1 MCMLN
6 KELNCCI
13 LTSPQSIIYFYLNF
27 EFIKFMNYCRD
38 LKFEEK
44 PDYSYLRKI
53 FKDLFS
59 SLGYEYDFVYDWTPI
74 LKK

>member
-1 MCMLN
+1 MHKMAGNLLN
-6 KELNCCI
+6 DSDI
-13 LTSPQSIIYFYLNF
+13 PS

>member
-1 MCMLN
+1 MAGNLLN
-6 KELNCCI
+6 DSDIPN
-13 LTSPQSIIYFYLNF
+13 

-44 PDYSYLRKI
+44 PDSSYLRKI

-59 SLGYEYDFVYDWTPI
+59 SLGYEYDRLGHVSWIQWPPSDS
-74 LKK
+74 

>member
-1 MCMLN
+1 MAGNLLN
-6 KELNCCI
+6 DSDIPN
-13 LTSPQSIIYFYLNF
+13 
-27 EFIKFMNYCRD
+27 EFIKFMNYCRE

>member
-1 MCMLN
+1 MVGNLLN
-6 KELNCCI
+6 DSDI
-13 LTSPQSIIYFYLNF
+13 PI

-59 SLGYEYDFVYDWTPI
+59 SLGYEYDFVYDWTSI

>member
-1 MCMLN
+1 MQKMAGNKLN
-6 KELNCCI
+6 DSDIPN
-13 LTSPQSIIYFYLNF
+13 
-27 EFIKFMNYCRD
+27 EFIKFMTYCRE

>member
-1 MCMLN
+1 MHRMAGNLLN
-6 KELNCCI
+6 DSHIPN
-13 LTSPQSIIYFYLNF
+13 

>member
-1 MCMLN
+1 MHRLN
-6 KELNCCI
+6 GNNLLNDSDI
-13 LTSPQSIIYFYLNF
+13 PN

-44 PDYSYLRKI
+44 PDYSFLRKI

>member
-1 MCMLN
+1 MAANLLN
-6 KELNCCI
+6 DSDIPN
-13 LTSPQSIIYFYLNF
+13 